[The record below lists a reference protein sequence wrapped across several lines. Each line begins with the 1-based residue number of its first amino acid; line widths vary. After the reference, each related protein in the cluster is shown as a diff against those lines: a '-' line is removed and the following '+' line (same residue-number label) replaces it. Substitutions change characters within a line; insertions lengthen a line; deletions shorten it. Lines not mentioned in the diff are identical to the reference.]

1 MLSELEDQ
9 PDRRC
14 TETIDFKTAKDINN
28 DLVGILRALSD
39 VTVCTEVGEEIKRRF
54 TEVIIYE
61 LEKLE
66 SSKILL

>member
-1 MLSELEDQ
+1 MKIFTKSFEALL
-9 PDRRC
+9 
-14 TETIDFKTAKDINN
+14 
-28 DLVGILRALSD
+28 ILRAPSD
-39 VTVCTEVGEEIKRRF
+39 VTMCTEVGEEIKRRF

>member
-9 PDRRC
+9 PDINC

-28 DLVGILRALSD
+28 DLVGIFRVLSD

>member
-28 DLVGILRALSD
+28 DLVGILRALSE
-39 VTVCTEVGEEIKRRF
+39 VTMCTEIGEEIKRRYYSYMMITAF
-54 TEVIIYE
+54 H
-61 LEKLE
+61 LEIRLC
-66 SSKILL
+66 